1 MSTCSG
7 MRDDDHNDSATPM
20 LGCGLLYLLA
30 FVLSI
35 GGFWLVPRMMAWTP

>member
-7 MRDDDHNDSATPM
+7 MRDDEDDGAEPA
-20 LGCGLLYLLA
+20 LGCGLLYLLV